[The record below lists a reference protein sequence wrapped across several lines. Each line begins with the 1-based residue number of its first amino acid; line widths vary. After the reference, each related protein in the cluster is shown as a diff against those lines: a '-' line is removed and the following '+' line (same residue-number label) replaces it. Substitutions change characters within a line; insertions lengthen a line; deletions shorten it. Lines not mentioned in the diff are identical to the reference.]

1 MNSRQYAI
9 CLFVVVFSFVCAP
22 KVASAQGGET
32 QTPPAPA
39 SSSASK
45 AKPADKAKGSKQS
58 AASDKNAK
66 NKDTAD
72 KGRTDADK
80 DTADK
85 NGKKDEENAESRD
98 PMSSG
103 TFSGL
108 KFRSVGPA
116 LISGRV
122 VSIAVNRHDKS
133 QYFIGVASGG
143 VWRTDNDGTTWQ
155 PVFEHEGS
163 YSIGTVVIDPNHP
176 NVVWVGT
183 GENNSQRSVSYG
195 DGVYR
200 SEDGGKTWKNMG
212 LKKSEHIARI
222 VIDPRDSN
230 VVYVAA
236 QGPLWGP
243 GGDRGLYKTTDGG
256 KTWNAV
262 LSFSENTGVT
272 DVALDPSNPDVLF
285 AASYQR
291 RRHFFTLINGGPEA
305 AIYKSTDAG
314 KTWNK
319 LKGGLPTLDLGR
331 IGLAISPVNPNIV
344 YASIEAGEKK
354 GGIYRSVDSGA
365 NWEKRNDYDPGPMY
379 YATLFA
385 DPKREDRLYATGVI
399 MQYSDDG
406 GKTVHPL
413 PISHVHVDFHVLWV
427 DPDDVK
433 HMLIGNDG
441 GLYTTRDAG
450 ANWRWMSNLPTGQ
463 FYDVAV
469 DNSKPFYYIY
479 GGTQDN
485 YSLGGPS
492 RTRDTSGI
500 NNQDWFVTQ
509 GGDGFRSLVDP
520 EDPNTVYA
528 EAQNGDLIR
537 FNRATGERFG
547 IQPHEGKDEAPE
559 RWNWDSPFIISP
571 HSHTRLYFGGNRVFR
586 TDDRG
591 NTWKEVSGDL
601 TRHLDRD
608 AIPVEGK
615 IWGPD
620 SVNKGASTAFY
631 GNISV
636 LAESPLKEGVL
647 YAGTDD
653 GLIQVT
659 EDGGEH
665 WRRIENLPGVPAN
678 AYVSR
683 IVASRFDDKVVYVAF
698 ENHQNADFK
707 PYVLRSPDRGKTWTS
722 IAANLPEN
730 GPVWAL
736 AEDSVNRDLLFLGN
750 EYGMWFSLDT
760 GKKWIQLKGG
770 LPVIAVRD
778 AVIQP
783 RESDLVLATFGRSF
797 YVLDDITPL
806 RNLNRETLQ
815 QEADLFPVRDSLLY
829 IQSSRIG
836 GRNQGF
842 LGETF
847 YVAPNPPYGAVFTY
861 YLKDKYKTLKEIRQD
876 AEKKAAKEHGSAY
889 PALPYPTNDQLR
901 DEAEERAPAIW
912 LTVRDE
918 SGNVVRQIPGTNE
931 KGMNRVAWDLRYP
944 ATTLPPA
951 QPDELAAIFDFQ
963 PGGTLAMPGTY
974 TVQLSRKVRDQWT
987 NLSQPQ
993 KFRVYTEA
1001 EMGINPESL
1010 AELHKFQR
1018 KLSRLD
1024 RAAAAAVAYGNEMNT
1039 YLGAIQRALAQTPA
1053 DTLELR
1059 QETDALDR
1067 DLTKLMI
1074 SLRGDRALNE
1084 LNEQTPT
1091 SIMSRIRDIA
1101 SDERLSSSAPSATHT
1116 AQYEIASSEFGDA
1129 LKQLKALAARFET
1142 LQERVE
1148 KAGAP
1153 WTSGRLPEWEADQ
1166 EK

>member
-1 MNSRQYAI
+1 MIMRKHAFFLLIATLS
-9 CLFVVVFSFVCAP
+9 CLLAQ
-22 KVASAQGGET
+22 KVAWAQGGDT
-32 QTPPAPA
+32 KTSSAP
-39 SSSASK
+39 SSASK
-45 AKPADKAKGSKQS
+45 AKPAAKTGSAVSDKSAKDQTAKDAVDKGSKDKD
-58 AASDKNAK
+58 ATDKNA
-66 NKDTAD
+66 
-72 KGRTDADK
+72 
-80 DTADK
+80 
-85 NGKKDEENAESRD
+85 KKDEENVESRD
-98 PMSSG
+98 AMSSG
-103 TFSGL
+103 TFGGL

-122 VSIAVNRHDKS
+122 VSIAVNPRNKS

-163 YSIGTVVIDPNHP
+163 YSIGTVVIDPNNP

-200 SEDGGKTWKNMG
+200 SEDGGKTWKNVG
-212 LKKSEHIARI
+212 LRKSEHIARI

-243 GGDRGLYKTTDGG
+243 GGDRGLYKSTDGG
-256 KTWNAV
+256 KTWSAI

-272 DVALDPSNPDVLF
+272 DVVMDPSNPDVLF

-305 AIYKSTDAG
+305 AIHKSTDAG
-314 KTWNK
+314 KTWVK
-319 LKGGLPTLDLGR
+319 LSGGLPNVEMGR
-331 IGLAISPVNPNIV
+331 IGLAISPVKPNIV
-344 YASIEAGEKK
+344 YASIEAGERK
-354 GGIYRSVDSGA
+354 GGIYRSVDSGV
-365 NWEKRNDYDPGPMY
+365 NWEKRNDYSPGPQY
-379 YATLFA
+379 YATLFP
-385 DPKREDRLYATGVI
+385 DPKREDRLYAVGVF
-399 MQYSDDG
+399 MQFSDDG
-406 GKTVHPL
+406 GKTVQQL
-413 PISHVHVDFHVLWV
+413 PTSHVHVDFHVLWV

-441 GLYTTRDAG
+441 GLYTTRDG
-450 ANWRWMSNLPTGQ
+450 GTTWRWMSNLPTGQ

-492 RTRDTSGI
+492 RTRDISGI

-528 EAQNGDLIR
+528 EAQNGDLVR

-547 IQPHEGKDEAPE
+547 IQPHEGKGELPD
-559 RWNWDSPFIISP
+559 RWNWDSPFIVSP
-571 HSHTRLYFGGNRVFR
+571 HLHTRLYFGGNRVFR

-591 NTWKEVSGDL
+591 NSWKVISGDL
-601 TRHLDRD
+601 TRHLNRD
-608 AIPVEGK
+608 AIPVMGK
-615 IWGPD
+615 LWSPD
-620 SVNKGASTAFY
+620 AVNKHVSTAFY
-631 GNISV
+631 GNIST
-636 LAESPLKEGVL
+636 LAESPVKEGVL

-659 EDGGEH
+659 EDDGAH
-665 WRRIENLPGVPAN
+665 WQRIESFPGVPSN

-683 IVASRFDDKVVYVAF
+683 IVASRFDDKVVYATF
-698 ENHQNADFK
+698 ENHQNSDFK
-707 PYVLRSPDRGKTWTS
+707 PYVLRSSDRGKTWTS

-736 AEDSVNRDLLFLGN
+736 AEDTVNRDLLFLGN
-750 EYGMWFSLDT
+750 EYGIWFSLDS
-760 GKKWIQLKGG
+760 GKKWLQLKGG

-778 AVIQP
+778 AVIQQ
-783 RESDLVLATFGRSF
+783 RESDLVVATFGRSF

-806 RNLNRETLQ
+806 RSVRRETLQ
-815 QEADLFPVRDSLLY
+815 QEAALFPVRDSLLY

-842 LGETF
+842 LGESF
-847 YVAPNPPYGAVFTY
+847 YVAPNPPYGAIFTY

-889 PALPYPTNDQLR
+889 PTLPYPTNDQLR
-901 DEAEERAPAIW
+901 EEAEEQAPAIW

-918 SGNVVRQIPGTNE
+918 SGNVVRQIPGSNE
-931 KGMNRVAWDLRYP
+931 KGINRAAWDLRYP

-951 QPDELAAIFDFQ
+951 QVDEIAAIFELQ

-987 NLSQPQ
+987 DLSQPQ

-1001 EMGINPESL
+1001 ETGINAESL

-1018 KLSRLD
+1018 KLARLD
-1024 RAAAAAVAYGNEMNT
+1024 RAATAAIGYSNEMNT
-1039 YLGAIQRALAQTPA
+1039 RLGSIQRALAQTPA
-1053 DTLELR
+1053 DTVSLR
-1059 QETDALDR
+1059 KEADALDR
-1067 DLTKLMI
+1067 ELTKLLI
-1074 SLRGDRALNE
+1074 SLRGDQALNA

-1091 SIMSRIRDIA
+1091 PIIRRIRDIV
-1101 SDERLSSSAPSATHT
+1101 SEERLSSSAPSATQT
-1116 AQYEIASSEFGDA
+1116 NQYEIASAEFADA
-1129 LKQLKALAARFET
+1129 LKQMKALAARFET

-1153 WTSGRLPEWEADQ
+1153 WTSGRLPEWEAEQ

>member
-1 MNSRQYAI
+1 MRNRAI
-9 CLFVVVFSFVCAP
+9 FLLVAILSCVCAQR
-22 KVASAQGGET
+22 VAAQGGET
-32 QTPPAPA
+32 KT
-39 SSSASK
+39 SSAPSSTSK
-45 AKPADKAKGSKQS
+45 AKPADKAAAAKTEA
-58 AASDKNAK
+58 AASDKSAK
-66 NKDTAD
+66 D
-72 KGRTDADK
+72 KAAKDK
-80 DTADK
+80 DATGKTA
-85 NGKKDEENAESRD
+85 KKDEESGESRD

-122 VSIAVNRHDKS
+122 VSIAVNPHNKS

-163 YSIGTVVIDPNHP
+163 YSIGTVVLDPNHP

-212 LKKSEHIARI
+212 LRKSEHIARI

-243 GGDRGLYKTTDGG
+243 GGERGLYKSTDGG
-256 KTWNAV
+256 KTWNAI

-272 DVALDPSNPDVLF
+272 DLVMDPSNPDVLF

-305 AIYKSTDAG
+305 AIHKSVDAG
-314 KTWNK
+314 KTWVK
-319 LKGGLPTLDLGR
+319 LGGGLPTVELGR

-354 GGIYRSVDSGA
+354 GGIYRSVDSGV
-365 NWEKRNDYDPGPMY
+365 NWEKRNDYDPGPQY

-385 DPKREDRLYATGVI
+385 DPKREDRLYAVGVL

-406 GKTVHPL
+406 GKTVQAL
-413 PISHVHVDFHVLWV
+413 PTNHVHVDFHVLWV

-441 GLYTTRDAG
+441 GLYTTRDG
-450 ANWRWMSNLPTGQ
+450 AASWRWMSNLPTGQ

-492 RTRDTSGI
+492 RTRDISGI

-520 EDPNTVYA
+520 EDPSTVYA
-528 EAQNGDLIR
+528 EAQNGDLVR

-547 IQPHEGKDEAPE
+547 IQPREGKEEAPE

-571 HSHTRLYFGGNRVFR
+571 HSHTRLYFGGDRVFR

-591 NTWKEVSGDL
+591 NTWKAISGDL
-601 TRHLDRD
+601 TRHLNRD
-608 AIPVEGK
+608 AIPVMGK
-615 IWGPD
+615 LWSPD
-620 SVNKGASTAFY
+620 SVNKHVSTAFY
-631 GNISV
+631 GNIST

-659 EDGGEH
+659 EDGGAH
-665 WRRIENLPGVPAN
+665 WQRIENLPGVPAN

-683 IVASRFDDKVVYVAF
+683 IVASRFDDKLVYATF
-698 ENHQNADFK
+698 ENHQNSDFR
-707 PYVLRSPDRGKTWTS
+707 PYVFRSADRGKTWTS
-722 IAANLPEN
+722 LGANLPEN

-736 AEDSVNRDLLFLGN
+736 AEDTVNRDLLFLGN
-750 EYGMWFSLDT
+750 EYGIWFSLDS
-760 GKKWIQLKGG
+760 GKKWLPLKGS
-770 LPVIAVRD
+770 LPVVAVRD
-778 AVIQP
+778 AVIQQ

-806 RNLNRETLQ
+806 RSVNRETLQ
-815 QEADLFPVRDSLLY
+815 QEAALFPVRDSLLY

-842 LGETF
+842 LGESF
-847 YVAPNPPYGAVFTY
+847 FVAPNPPYGAIFTY

-876 AEKKAAKEHGSAY
+876 AEKKAAKEHGNAY
-889 PALPYPTNDQLR
+889 PALPYPTKDQLR
-901 DEAEERAPAIW
+901 EEAEEQSPSIW

-918 SGNVVRQIPGTNE
+918 SGNVVRQIAGTNE
-931 KGMNRVAWDLRYP
+931 KGINRVAWDLRYP
-944 ATTLPPA
+944 ATILPPPQLDPLEVIFEG
-951 QPDELAAIFDFQ
+951 QPS
-963 PGGTLAMPGTY
+963 GTLAMPGTY

-987 NLSQPQ
+987 DVSQPQ

-1018 KLSRLD
+1018 KLARLD
-1024 RAAAAAVAYGNEMNT
+1024 RAATAAIGYGSEMNIR
-1039 YLGAIQRALAQTPA
+1039 LGAIQRALAQTPA
-1053 DTLELR
+1053 DTLALR
-1059 QETDALDR
+1059 KEADALGR
-1067 DLTKLMI
+1067 ELTKLMI
-1074 SLRGDRALNE
+1074 SLRGDQALNA
-1084 LNEQTPT
+1084 LNEQTPE
-1091 SIMSRIRDIA
+1091 SIISRIRGIA
-1101 SDERLSSSAPSATHT
+1101 GEERLSSAAPSATHT
-1116 AQYEIASSEFGDA
+1116 AQYEIASSEFADA
-1129 LKQLKALAARFET
+1129 LKQLKTLAAHFET
-1142 LQERVE
+1142 LQQNVERV
-1148 KAGAP
+1148 GAP
-1153 WTSGRLPEWEADQ
+1153 WTSGRLPEWEVEQ

>member
-1 MNSRQYAI
+1 MTMHQRA
-9 CLFVVVFSFVCAP
+9 LFLFIALLSFACVQ
-22 KVASAQGGET
+22 KIASAQAEET
-32 QTPPAPA
+32 QT
-39 SSSASK
+39 SSAPSSAGK
-45 AKPADKAKGSKQS
+45 AKRTDRAAAAKTGS
-58 AASDKNAK
+58 AASDKR
-66 NKDTAD
+66 
-72 KGRTDADK
+72 GEDK
-80 DTADK
+80 DAATQA
-85 NGKKDEENAESRD
+85 GKDKDENNDAKENDEESSASRD
-98 PMSSG
+98 LMSSG

-122 VSIAVNRHDKS
+122 VSIAVNPHNKS

-143 VWRTDNDGTTWQ
+143 VWRTDNDGTTWK

-222 VIDPRDSN
+222 LIDPRDSN

-243 GGDRGLYKTTDGG
+243 GGDRGLYKSTDGG
-256 KTWNAV
+256 KTWNAI
-262 LSFSENTGVT
+262 LKFSDNTGVT
-272 DVALDPSNPDVLF
+272 DVVMDPSNPDVLL

-305 AIYKSTDAG
+305 GIHKSIDAG
-314 KTWNK
+314 KTWTK
-319 LKGGLPTLDLGR
+319 LTNGLPKLELGR
-331 IGLAISPVNPNIV
+331 IGLAISPVNPNII

-354 GGIYRSVDSGA
+354 GGIYRSMDSGA

-385 DPKREDRLYATGVI
+385 DPKREDRLYAVGTF

-406 GKTVHPL
+406 GKTVHQL
-413 PISHVHVDFHVLWV
+413 PTRHVHVDYHVLWV
-427 DPDDVK
+427 DPDDVQ

-441 GLYTTRDAG
+441 GLYTTRDG
-450 ANWRWMSNLPTGQ
+450 GETWRWMSNLPTGQ

-485 YSLGGPS
+485 FSLGGPS
-492 RTRDTSGI
+492 RTRDISGI

-520 EDPNTVYA
+520 EDPNTIYA
-528 EAQNGDLIR
+528 EAQTGDLIR

-547 IQPHEGKDEAPE
+547 IQPREGKEDAPE
-559 RWNWDSPFIISP
+559 RWNWDSPFIISL
-571 HSHTRLYFGGNRVFR
+571 HSHTRLYFGGDRVFR

-591 NTWKEVSGDL
+591 NTWKAISGDL
-601 TRHLDRD
+601 TRHLNRD
-608 AIPVEGK
+608 AIPVMGK
-615 IWGPD
+615 LWGPD
-620 SVNKGASTAFY
+620 SVNKHVSTAFY
-631 GNISV
+631 GNLST
-636 LAESPLKEGVL
+636 LAESPLQEGVL

-653 GLIQVT
+653 GLIQIT
-659 EDGGEH
+659 EDGGAH

-683 IVASRFDDKVVYVAF
+683 IVASRFDDKLVYALF
-698 ENHQNADFK
+698 ENHQNSDFK
-707 PYVLRSPDRGKTWTS
+707 PYVLRSADRGKTWAS
-722 IAANLPEN
+722 IAANLPQN

-736 AEDSVNRDLLFLGN
+736 AEDTVDRDLLFLGN
-750 EYGMWFSLDT
+750 EYGLWFSLDA
-760 GKKWIQLKGG
+760 GKKWVQLKGG
-770 LPVIAVRD
+770 LPVVAVRD
-778 AVIQP
+778 AVIQQ

-806 RNLNRETLQ
+806 RNVHREALQ
-815 QEADLFPVRDSLLY
+815 QEAVLFPVRDSLLF
-829 IQSSRIG
+829 IQSARIG

-847 YVAPNPPYGAVFTY
+847 YVASNPPYGAVFTY
-861 YLKDKYKTLKEIRQD
+861 YLKDKYKSLKEIRQD

-889 PALPYPTNDQLR
+889 PTLPYPTQDQLR
-901 DEAEERAPAIW
+901 EEAEESAPSVW
-912 LTVRDE
+912 LTIRDE
-918 SGNVVRQIPGTNE
+918 SGSVVRQIAGANA
-931 KGMNRVAWDLRYP
+931 KGINRVAWDLRYP

-951 QPDELAAIFDFQ
+951 EADPIAAVFEEAQPTGSLV
-963 PGGTLAMPGTY
+963 MPGTY

-987 NLSQPQ
+987 DITQPQ

-1018 KLSRLD
+1018 KLARLD
-1024 RAAAAAVAYGNEMNT
+1024 RAANAAIDYGNEMNT
-1039 YLGAIQRALAQTPA
+1039 RLGSIQRALDQTPA
-1053 DTLELR
+1053 DTLPLR
-1059 QETDALDR
+1059 QEADALDR

-1074 SLRGDRALNE
+1074 SLRGDQALLA
-1084 LNEQTPT
+1084 LNEQTPAA
-1091 SIMSRIRDIA
+1091 IINRIRGIA
-1101 SDERLSSSAPSATHT
+1101 SDERMSSSAPSATQT
-1116 AQYEIASSEFGDA
+1116 AQYEIASSEFADA
-1129 LKQLKALAARFET
+1129 LKKLKALAARFEI
-1142 LQERVE
+1142 LQQRVE
-1148 KAGAP
+1148 RAGAP
-1153 WTSGRLPEWEADQ
+1153 WTSGRLPEWEAEQ

>member
-1 MNSRQYAI
+1 MTIRKCAI
-9 CLFVVVFSFVCAP
+9 LLLIVVLSCVCAE

-32 QTPPAPA
+32 KT
-39 SSSASK
+39 SSAPSTGSK
-45 AKPADKAKGSKQS
+45 TKPADKAAAAKTDST
-58 AASDKNAK
+58 ASDKSAK
-66 NKDTAD
+66 DKAAKGKDAAE
-72 KGRTDADK
+72 KGGNDK
-80 DTADK
+80 DKDK
-85 NGKKDEENAESRD
+85 KGEENAESRD

-103 TFSGL
+103 TFGGL

-122 VSIAVNRHDKS
+122 ISIAVNSRNKS

-176 NVVWVGT
+176 NIVWVGT

-243 GGDRGLYKTTDGG
+243 GGDRGLYKTADGG
-256 KTWNAV
+256 KTWNAI

-272 DVALDPSNPDVLF
+272 DVVMDPSNPDVLF

-305 AIYKSTDAG
+305 AIHKSVDGG
-314 KTWNK
+314 KTWAK
-319 LKGGLPTLDLGR
+319 LSGGLPSLELGR

-354 GGIYRSVDSGA
+354 GGIYRSVDSGV
-365 NWEKRNDYDPGPMY
+365 NWEKRNDYDPGPQY

-385 DPKREDRLYATGVI
+385 DPKREDRLYAVGVF

-406 GKTVHPL
+406 GKTVQQL
-413 PISHVHVDFHVLWV
+413 PTSHVHVDFHVLWV

-441 GLYTTRDAG
+441 GLYTTRDG
-450 ANWRWMSNLPTGQ
+450 GTSWRWMSNLPTGQ

-492 RTRDTSGI
+492 RTRDISGI

-528 EAQNGDLIR
+528 EAQHGDLVR

-547 IQPHEGKDEAPE
+547 IQPHEGKDETPE

-571 HSHTRLYFGGNRVFR
+571 HSHTRLYFGGTRVFR

-591 NTWKEVSGDL
+591 NTWKAISGDL
-601 TRHLDRD
+601 TRHLNRD
-608 AIPVEGK
+608 AIPVMGK
-615 IWGPD
+615 LWGPD
-620 SVNKGASTAFY
+620 SVNKHVSTAFY

-636 LAESPLKEGVL
+636 LAESPVKEGVL

-659 EDGGEH
+659 EDGGAH
-665 WRRIENLPGVPAN
+665 WQRIESFPGVPSN

-683 IVASRFDDKVVYVAF
+683 IVASRWDDKLVYATF
-698 ENHQNADFK
+698 ENHQNSDFK
-707 PYVLRSPDRGKTWTS
+707 PYVLRSADRGKTWTS

-750 EYGMWFSLDT
+750 EYGMWFSLDA
-760 GKKWIQLKGG
+760 GKKWLQLKGG
-770 LPVIAVRD
+770 LPVVAVRD
-778 AVIQP
+778 AVVQQ
-783 RESDLVLATFGRSF
+783 RDSDLVLATFGRSF

-806 RNLNRETLQ
+806 RNVNRETLQ
-815 QEADLFPVRDSLLY
+815 QEAALFPVRDSLLY
-829 IQSSRIG
+829 IQSARIG

-847 YVAPNPPYGAVFTY
+847 YSAPNPPYGAIFTY
-861 YLKDKYKTLKEIRQD
+861 YLKDKYKTLKEVRQD

-889 PALPYPTNDQLR
+889 PTLPYPTKDQLR
-901 DEAEERAPAIW
+901 EEAEEQGPAIW

-918 SGNVVRQIPGTNE
+918 SGNVVRQIAGTNE
-931 KGMNRVAWDLRYP
+931 KGINRVAWDLRYP
-944 ATTLPPA
+944 GTTLPPPQA
-951 QPDELAAIFDFQ
+951 DPIAAIFEELQ
-963 PGGTLAMPGTY
+963 PSGTLAMPGTY

-987 NLSQPQ
+987 DLSQGQ

-1018 KLSRLD
+1018 KLARLD
-1024 RAAAAAVAYGNEMNT
+1024 RAASAAIAYGNEMNAR
-1039 YLGAIQRALAQTPA
+1039 LGSIQRALAQTPA
-1053 DTLELR
+1053 DTRPLR
-1059 QETDALDR
+1059 QESDALDR
-1067 DLTKLMI
+1067 DLTKVMI
-1074 SLRGDRALNE
+1074 SLRGDQALNA

-1091 SIMSRIRDIA
+1091 SIISRIRGIA
-1101 SDERLSSSAPSATHT
+1101 GEERLSSSAPSGTHT
-1116 AQYEIASSEFGDA
+1116 ADYEIASSEFADA
-1129 LKQLKALAARFET
+1129 LKQLKTLAARFET
-1142 LQERVE
+1142 LQQQAE

-1153 WTSGRLPEWEADQ
+1153 WTSGRLPEWETEQ